1 MSPDGTQLL
10 DAETEHMKQRG
21 IVYEYPKGG
30 TLYSRNYSTE
40 GNKLYR
46 RNGYYY
52 LLHIEFL
59 DGGNGAGTY
68 VYRSRNLYGTKAD
81 GSPGTPGDIGT
92 YEIKRIDPHGNPYR
106 QVLPGQG
113 GLVDTPDGRWYLSL
127 IHISEPTRP

>member
-1 MSPDGTQLL
+1 
-10 DAETEHMKQRG
+10 MKQRG

-92 YEIKRIDPHGNPYR
+92 YEIKRIDRTGILIGRYFRDKAAWWILRTGGGTGLHNSIDTAR
-106 QVLPGQG
+106 TDALPAS
-113 GLVDTPDGRWYLSL
+113 YL
-127 IHISEPTRP
+127 